1 MEEAP
6 KAFELVHPADP
17 RRVIRGRVHM
27 APGNGPRPWVLL
39 IHGHRGFM
47 DWAFLP
53 ELAKRI
59 QAAEISSVAINLS
72 GSGIG
77 ADLAEFTELELFAQ
91 NTYSRELEDLDLI
104 HGAIDSGRLGPL
116 DPNRGALF
124 GHSRGGGMAILHEAR
139 FAACRALALWA
150 PMHRVALF
158 SEASLAAFRQD
169 GHITY
174 HNPFFDKGLRLNRSI
189 IDDAEQHSER
199 LDIQA
204 ACRRLTLPVLVLYG
218 ERDQLMEIG
227 AADQLRQA
235 LGAKASVETVAG
247 AGHGFGSRHPLRG
260 ISPALE
266 HALGRTIAFLRE
278 HLLHSP

>member
-1 MEEAP
+1 ML
-6 KAFELVHPADP
+6 LV
-17 RRVIRGRVHM
+17 
-27 APGNGPRPWVLL
+27 
-39 IHGHRGFM
+39 HGHRGFM

-59 QAAEISSVAINLS
+59 QAAGISAVAINLS

-77 ADLAEFTELELFAQ
+77 ADLAEFTELELFAE
-91 NTYSRELEDLDLI
+91 NTYSRELEDLELI
-104 HGAIDSGRLGPL
+104 HGAINSGSLGPL
-116 DPNRGALF
+116 DPKRGALF

-139 FAACRALALWA
+139 FSACRALVLWA

-158 SEASLAAFRQD
+158 GEASLEAFREE
-169 GHITY
+169 GYITY
-174 HNPFFDKGLRLNRSI
+174 HNPFFDNGLRLNRSI
-189 IDDAEQHSER
+189 IDDAEEHSER

-204 ACRRLTLPVLVLYG
+204 ACRRLKPPVLVLYG
-218 ERDQLMEIG
+218 ERDQLTEIG
-227 AADQLRQA
+227 AADQLKRA
-235 LGAKASVETVAG
+235 LGTKASVETVEG

-266 HALGRTIAFLRE
+266 QSLGRTIAFLRE